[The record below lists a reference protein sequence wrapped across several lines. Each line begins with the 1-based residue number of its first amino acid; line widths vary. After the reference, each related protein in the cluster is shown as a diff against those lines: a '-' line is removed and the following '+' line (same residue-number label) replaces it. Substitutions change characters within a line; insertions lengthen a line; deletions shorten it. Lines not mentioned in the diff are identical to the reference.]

1 MHIDLYIALA
11 GLIVGCAVGLTGMG
25 GGALMTPVLVLLFHV
40 QPVAAVASDLV
51 ASLVMKPV
59 GAAVHAGRGTVQW
72 GLVAWLAVG
81 SVPSAFLGVVFLKW
95 IGDGTRVQNIVSFTL
110 GGVLLVAVAAL
121 GVKMVLDHRS
131 PQAPGVDARL
141 RVKRAPTLA
150 IGAAIGFIV
159 GITSVGSGTL
169 VIILLLFLYPRLRG
183 SQMVGTDL
191 AQAIPMVGSAALAHI
206 LFGDFALGLTAS
218 ILIGSI
224 PGVLIGATVS
234 SYAPTL
240 FLRGALA
247 AVLLVSG
254 LKLLTVPTPVLGL
267 VLVLSVIG
275 LFGAW
280 VVLRLRGRTLRDV
293 SDEPS
298 TKVAMDMER
307 ANGSEAAA

>member
-1 MHIDLYIALA
+1 
-11 GLIVGCAVGLTGMG
+11 
-25 GGALMTPVLVLLFHV
+25 
-40 QPVAAVASDLV
+40 
-51 ASLVMKPV
+51 
-59 GAAVHAGRGTVQW
+59 
-72 GLVAWLAVG
+72 
-81 SVPSAFLGVVFLKW
+81 
-95 IGDGTRVQNIVSFTL
+95 
-110 GGVLLVAVAAL
+110 
-121 GVKMVLDHRS
+121 
-131 PQAPGVDARL
+131 
-141 RVKRAPTLA
+141 
-150 IGAAIGFIV
+150 
-159 GITSVGSGTL
+159 
-169 VIILLLFLYPRLRG
+169 
-183 SQMVGTDL
+183 MVGTDL